1 MSLFSNHSSY
11 FFKFRYINRSETPA
25 AIKWNAVEE
34 EKESSL
40 SSPTVPTRAFLEL
53 KCLYENCLKNI
64 MLKKNEEENESDE
77 NTEEQTMEEGKKDE
91 VIVTTPSL
99 LTRDEIAII
108 QQNVIEDQIL
118 RNEFTDTTAANVVS
132 IKKMN
137 ELFNQWE
144 STERQFN
151 NAVLPCFRALR
162 DGTKKYNEQWSRE
175 RSKGLIRLTDSM
187 LFDCF
192 FFLLLLFLINLLL
205 ET

>member
-53 KCLYENCLKNI
+53 KCLHENCLKNI

-192 FFLLLLFLINLLL
+192 FFFLLLFLINLLL
-205 ET
+205 YY

>member
-40 SSPTVPTRAFLEL
+40 SSPTVPTRTFLEL

>member
-40 SSPTVPTRAFLEL
+40 SSPTVPTRPFLEL

-77 NTEEQTMEEGKKDE
+77 NTEEQTMEEGKKEEGKKDE

-108 QQNVIEDQIL
+108 QQNIIEDQIL
-118 RNEFTDTTAANVVS
+118 RNEFTDTTAANVVP

-137 ELFNQWE
+137 ELFDQWE

-192 FFLLLLFLINLLL
+192 FFYYCCF
-205 ET
+205 